1 MFRIMRQPKGRSR
14 ASAAC
19 AVGAG
24 QPDPSGTSPSNL
36 GNGGGGT
43 PDRTGKRARPGAGD
57 ESRTR
62 AHSLGGGGAH
72 PGTWPRNWAYTTT
85 GRGSMSGVNWCVYGC
100 AYAES
105 TPLRDRRSRPLP
117 RRSWQSPRQSRKGLA
132 MLDLGGTRLR
142 AVTAVACGIL
152 MLTAC
157 EHSSGAHARSGAA
170 SSSPSTNASVPAD
183 SPSLV
188 PASTTPSATP
198 GAPAG
203 AATSPTPTG
212 TAASASADRAGCHNL
227 TATDEVKA
235 AVTAAYQRSFPRFAH
250 IRPVPRQFFHGQC
263 GGVRYAATRFEST
276 PVPRTSNS

>member
-1 MFRIMRQPKGRSR
+1 
-14 ASAAC
+14 
-19 AVGAG
+19 
-24 QPDPSGTSPSNL
+24 
-36 GNGGGGT
+36 
-43 PDRTGKRARPGAGD
+43 
-57 ESRTR
+57 
-62 AHSLGGGGAH
+62 
-72 PGTWPRNWAYTTT
+72 
-85 GRGSMSGVNWCVYGC
+85 
-100 AYAES
+100 
-105 TPLRDRRSRPLP
+105 
-117 RRSWQSPRQSRKGLA
+117 

-142 AVTAVACGIL
+142 AVTPVACGIL

-276 PVPRTSNS
+276 PRATYEQLVSMQDEGSATKYFRSTSATGWSYIASDGFPGGPHGCADVPQIPEALTVAWGNCSVVGPKS